1 MAGGVCLWC
10 VCLWCVFVVCI
21 GVGVC
26 WYGLWCVLGVA
37 CIGVWCMIVECVGVC
52 VLVWV
57 LVSDDFFLSD
67 RGCPCGVCV
76 GVRWCVMVCV

>member
-1 MAGGVCLWC
+1 M
-10 VCLWCVFVVCI
+10 
-21 GVGVC
+21 
-26 WYGLWCVLGVA
+26 LGVA